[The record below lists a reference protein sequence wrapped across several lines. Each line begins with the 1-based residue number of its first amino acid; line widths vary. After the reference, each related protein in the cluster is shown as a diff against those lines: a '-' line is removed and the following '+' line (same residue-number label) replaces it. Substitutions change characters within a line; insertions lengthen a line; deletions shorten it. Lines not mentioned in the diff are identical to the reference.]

1 MDNLEDRMQAVLNDP
16 ETMAKIMSMAQ
27 SLGVTSPESAK
38 NPETSGQFPDI
49 DMGMLRK
56 LSGLATQGNIDPQ
69 QKNLLQA
76 LNPYLSRQR
85 IQKLE
90 NAMRAAKMASFAATA
105 LGGIGP
111 KLSTGR

>member
-27 SLGVTSPESAK
+27 SLGGTSPESAK
-38 NPETSGQFPDI
+38 NPETPGQFPDI

-111 KLSTGR
+111 KLSPGR